1 MKQHHL
7 VVKPRSVAEVW
18 PLDEASWRSQSHKPV
33 ARLTI
38 LLTCPQPRT
47 VKGRRAE
54 ESESVTFFS
63 LAAVIGFFIAVTIVF
78 LGVSYLSNVLL
89 DRIQHLP
96 HYSQP
101 QAQYSDLWKFQGHR

>member
-1 MKQHHL
+1 MTQHRL
-7 VVKPRSVAEVW
+7 VVKPNSVADVW
-18 PLDEASWRSQSHKPV
+18 PRNEASWRSQSHKPV

-47 VKGRRAE
+47 VKKHRAE

-63 LAAVIGFFIAVTIVF
+63 LAAVIGFLIAVAIVF

-101 QAQYSDLWKFQGHR
+101 QAQYSDLWKWQGHR